1 MLKATSVLSGAKI
14 VTIGITIIRT
24 KVLALLLGPSG
35 MGVVNL
41 INQSLELSRVL
52 FSSGINGATVRRIA
66 EASDLDHAE
75 ELNRAYHIS
84 VKSALV
90 LGIVSALVF
99 ACLSQVLASDFLG
112 DARKFWWFIVA
123 SPSLICTPLL
133 AVELAFLQGIK
144 QSRDLALC
152 QVIASVVGSVIILAL
167 VFGFGLNGAVL
178 SLTPVVL
185 ATALVHRHYVHK
197 HLPKNQRKPIYDF
210 FPEFISLFRMGSAFA
225 LNGIW
230 LTAAGMLNII
240 FLTKH
245 YGPENAPIQIGLN
258 GAATMLA
265 SVYVGIIISAMGTEF
280 YPRLINAAGD
290 KEKLNQLINQQT
302 RLAIAIGVPVSTT
315 LILLAPWLLRCLYSA
330 EFLDASEPMR
340 WLIFGMI
347 IRFITCPLGF
357 CVYAACKP
365 RTIAIN
371 ELLTGGAMIGI
382 SYATISIY
390 GLKGVGIGL
399 TAANLVYMIGV
410 AIFLHF
416 NKISW
421 KRRTLVTVLTAILT
435 SVAILAI
442 LINSSSLWSLIICVG
457 IITIL
462 SALLFNEL
470 RKESEISWDMIRR
483 KFLS

>member
-1 MLKATSVLSGAKI
+1 
-14 VTIGITIIRT
+14 
-24 KVLALLLGPSG
+24 
-35 MGVVNL
+35 
-41 INQSLELSRVL
+41 
-52 FSSGINGATVRRIA
+52 
-66 EASDLDHAE
+66 
-75 ELNRAYHIS
+75 
-84 VKSALV
+84 
-90 LGIVSALVF
+90 
-99 ACLSQVLASDFLG
+99 LSQVLASYFLG
-112 DARKFWWFIVA
+112 DTGKFWWFIIA
-123 SPSLICTPLL
+123 SLSLICTPLL

-152 QVIASVVGSVIILAL
+152 QVIASVVGSLITLAL
-167 VFGFGLNGAVL
+167 VYGFGLNGAIL
-178 SLTPVVL
+178 SLAPVVIV
-185 ATALVHRHYVHK
+185 TVLVHRHFVRKY
-197 HLPKNQRKPIYDF
+197 LPKNQRKPIYDF
-210 FPEFISLFRMGSAFA
+210 FPEFISLFKMGSAFA

-230 LTAAGMLNII
+230 LTAAAMLNII
-240 FLTKH
+240 FLTKY
-245 YGPENAPIQIGLN
+245 YGPENAPLQIGLN

-290 KEKLNQLINQQT
+290 KEKLNDLINQQT

-315 LILLAPWLLRCLYSA
+315 LLLLAPWLLQFLYST
-330 EFLDASEPMR
+330 EFVKATEPMR

-371 ELLTGGAMIGI
+371 ELLAGGAMIGI

-399 TAANLVYMIGV
+399 TVANVVYMIGV

-416 NKISW
+416 NKIKW
-421 KRRTLVTVLTAILT
+421 ERRTLVTVLTAILT

-442 LINSSSLWSLIICVG
+442 LINNSSLRFFLICIGLII
-457 IITIL
+457 IL

-470 RKESEISWDMIRR
+470 RKESEISWEMIRR